1 MARIVL
7 TLGSLPMR
15 IDTAF
20 SRLLWLWLALTAAAG
35 AAQPIPVGVLYWHE
49 SPNDPAAIHGLK
61 EGIAAT
67 GRPFHL
73 IVRHAGSDPERAKQ
87 FLREF
92 KGLGVR
98 LVVALG
104 TEATRIAADEL
115 KDTDIPLVFTAVTDP
130 VSSGIVPSWRGSGS
144 FIAGNSNHID
154 PNRVLT
160 DFRSALPGLKTLGV
174 LHSPD
179 NRVSRAEIE
188 GLQAALKK
196 RASLG
201 VRLLPRTVQ
210 APDKLPAAT
219 DALLAECD
227 ALWIPIDYAV
237 YSRLDVVAAAA
248 RRFKKPLVTTTR
260 KAVPEAVVAVL
271 PDYHTLGMLAV
282 EIIDRVLR
290 QGVEPGAIPVGV
302 MQGRILVI
310 NLEAARHAGIEV
322 PIRALAAADR
332 IIPEKKNR

>member
-1 MARIVL
+1 
-7 TLGSLPMR
+7 MR

-20 SRLLWLWLALTAAAG
+20 PGLLWLWLALAASAG

-49 SPNDPAAIHGLK
+49 SPNDKAAFKGLK
-61 EGIAAT
+61 DGIAAT
-67 GRPFHL
+67 GRAFQL
-73 IVRHAGSDPERAKQ
+73 IVRHARSDQERASQ
-87 FLREF
+87 FIREF
-92 KGLGVR
+92 KHLGVR

-104 TEATRIAADEL
+104 TEATRIAAAEL
-115 KDTDIPLVFTAVTDP
+115 KGTDIPLVFTAVTDP
-130 VSSGIVPSWRGSGS
+130 VSSGIVPSWKGSGS

-154 PNRVLT
+154 PNRVL
-160 DFRSALPGLKTLGV
+160 DDLRRALPGLKTLGV
-174 LHSPD
+174 LHSPE
-179 NRVSRAEIE
+179 NRVSRAEIQ
-188 GLQAALKK
+188 GLEAALKE

-201 VRLLPRTVQ
+201 IRLLPRAVRS
-210 APDKLPAAT
+210 PDTLAAAT
-219 DALLAECD
+219 DAVLAECD

-248 RRFKKPLVTTTR
+248 RRLEKPLVTTTR

-282 EIIDRVLR
+282 EIIDRVLLH
-290 QGVEPGAIPVGV
+290 GVEPGAIPVGV